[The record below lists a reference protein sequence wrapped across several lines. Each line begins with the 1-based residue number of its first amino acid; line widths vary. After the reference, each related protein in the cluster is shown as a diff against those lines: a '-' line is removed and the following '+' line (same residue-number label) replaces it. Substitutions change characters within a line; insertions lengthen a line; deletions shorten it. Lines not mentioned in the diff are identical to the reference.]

1 MPTDARSLH
10 TPPLYRHPT
19 AFHSRT
25 ARGESGDS
33 QHWLGTSDQPA
44 AEHSRQTRYLPRT
57 SYLAPPLRPSSRTL
71 AVLIAALVA
80 TAIGVFLLAAP
91 RMTFQQMWLALG
103 LTAGGCFILI
113 YFSYEA
119 LLFRE
124 VNNIYSE
131 LEHIKRKEFRKM
143 SNKFL
148 FRPDP
153 LKRMKDEILYTAIQR
168 QKELEEL
175 ERLQQLRS
183 DFLADVSHELKT
195 PLFAA
200 QGFIHTLL
208 DGAVEDVRVRD
219 KFLLRAATALDGLDE
234 LVKDL
239 ISISQLEKGVAKME
253 KRNFDLTA
261 LLHEIIDQLEAVAAA
276 RQATV
281 VLDPAAPG
289 PVWVYADRGRIR
301 QVLINLLDNA
311 IKYGRPTGGT
321 VRVVV
326 REAKRQQIDITVKD
340 DGPGIPKTHLPRIF
354 ERFYR
359 VDKSRR
365 RSNGGG
371 DDDVP
376 MGTGLGL
383 AISKHIVEAHKSSI
397 AVRSEVGQGT
407 SMRFRLPRARHQNGG
422 PPLPPLLLPAVA
434 AEQPEISSDLR
445 GPISAPP
452 PDEAPLSPRPDPV

>member
-1 MPTDARSLH
+1 MKL
-10 TPPLYRHPT
+10 
-19 AFHSRT
+19 
-25 ARGESGDS
+25 
-33 QHWLGTSDQPA
+33 
-44 AEHSRQTRYLPRT
+44 
-57 SYLAPPLRPSSRTL
+57 SSRAL
-71 AVLIAALVA
+71 AVVIAALVA
-80 TAIGVFLLAAP
+80 TAIGVFLLVAP
-91 RMTFQQMWLALG
+91 EMTFQQMWLALG

-175 ERLQQLRS
+175 KRLQELRS
-183 DFLADVSHELKT
+183 EFLADVSHDLKT

-208 DGAVEDVRVRD
+208 DGAVDDVRVRD
-219 KFLLRAATALDGLDE
+219 KFLLRAATALDGLDD

-239 ISISQLEKGVAKME
+239 ISISQLEKGVAKMD

-261 LLHEIIDQLEAVAAA
+261 LVHEVFDQLEQHAAN
-276 RQATV
+276 RQAT
-281 VLDPAAPG
+281 LLLNPPALG

-301 QVLINLLDNA
+301 QVLMNLLDNA
-311 IKYGRPTGGT
+311 IKYGQSAGGT
-321 VRVVV
+321 VRVSLQD
-326 REAKRQQIDITVKD
+326 AKRQQVEITVAD
-340 DGPGIPKTHLPRIF
+340 DGPGIAKAHQTRIF

-359 VDKSRR
+359 IDKSRA
-365 RSNGGG
+365 RSEVDG
-371 DDDVP
+371 P
-376 MGTGLGL
+376 TGTGLGL
-383 AISKHIVEAHKSSI
+383 AITKHIVEAHKSTI
-397 AVRSEVGQGT
+397 GVRSEVGRGT
-407 SMRFRLPRARHQNGG
+407 AMRFRLPRARHVNGG
-422 PPLPPLLLPAVA
+422 PPMPVTQLPAAPTDPADPAPAPVESAPGTA
-434 AEQPEISSDLR
+434 AFTADPPFSSELR
-445 GPISAPP
+445 GPLAETGAASPTGAPP
-452 PDEAPLSPRPDPV
+452 LTDENSLAR

>member
-1 MPTDARSLH
+1 MKL
-10 TPPLYRHPT
+10 
-19 AFHSRT
+19 
-25 ARGESGDS
+25 
-33 QHWLGTSDQPA
+33 
-44 AEHSRQTRYLPRT
+44 
-57 SYLAPPLRPSSRTL
+57 SSRAL
-71 AVLIAALVA
+71 AVAIAALVA
-80 TAIGVFLLAAP
+80 LAIGVFLVAAP
-91 RMTFQQMWLALG
+91 AMTFQQMWLALG

-175 ERLQQLRS
+175 KRLQELRS
-183 DFLADVSHELKT
+183 EFLADVSHELKT

-208 DGAVEDVRVRD
+208 DGAVDDVRVRD
-219 KFLLRAATALDGLDE
+219 KFLLRAATALDGLDD

-239 ISISQLEKGVAKME
+239 ISISQLEKGVAKMD

-261 LLHEIIDQLEAVAAA
+261 LVHEVFDQLEQPATA
-276 RQATV
+276 RHTTLA
-281 VLDPAAPG
+281 LSPADPG

-301 QVLINLLDNA
+301 QVLMNLLDNA
-311 IKYGRPTGGT
+311 IKYGRPTGGC
-321 VRVVV
+321 VRVIVQ
-326 REAKRQQIDITVKD
+326 EAKRQLVEIAVAD
-340 DGPGIPKTHLPRIF
+340 DGPGIAKAHQTRIF

-359 VDKSRR
+359 IDKSRA
-365 RSNGGG
+365 RSDAAGG
-371 DDDVP
+371 P
-376 MGTGLGL
+376 TGTGLGL
-383 AISKHIVEAHKSSI
+383 AIAKHIVEAHKSTIS
-397 AVRSEVGQGT
+397 VRSEVGGGT
-407 SMRFRLPRARHQNGG
+407 VMRFRLPRARHATGE
-422 PPLPPLLLPAVA
+422 PLLPTAHLPAAPPDPRTDGGNPPHEAIV
-434 AEQPEISSDLR
+434 SDLR
-445 GPISAPP
+445 GLALRAYPPQAPLSP
-452 PDEAPLSPRPDPV
+452 PDEATASFRPDSV